1 MIRLALR
8 VGREQAEIAL
18 ANLLE
23 LAPSGVEEIEHDD
36 QTVEYAVYG
45 APGELPDLPALQ
57 AVAGEAL
64 VQVSTS
70 EVADDWQERWKQ
82 FHRPVVVPAPAP
94 GTPALRLRPP
104 WEPSLTAAQ
113 TQEIVIDP
121 GQAFGTGA
129 HATTK
134 LCLALLL
141 QLAGEGRRGPLID
154 IGTGS
159 GVLAIAAAKLAY
171 RPVLALDHDP
181 ESVRAAK
188 ANAKVND
195 VSVDVE
201 RFDLR
206 RDELPPVQG
215 ATVLANLLRPLLVE
229 LADRL
234 VAAPE
239 QLVISGLLAGEADQV
254 AREFVSRGMRERS
267 RLHEGEW
274 AAVWLSAPGG
284 AGQDAPSAAQSLS
297 A

>member
-57 AVAGEAL
+57 ATVGEAL

-82 FHRPVVVPAPAP
+82 FHRPVIVPSPAERVQ
-94 GTPALRLRPP
+94 ALRLRPP
-104 WEPSLTAAQ
+104 WEQSLATAR

-141 QLAGEGRRGPLID
+141 RLAAEGRRGPLID

-159 GVLAIAAAKLAY
+159 GVLAIAAAKLGY
-171 RPVLALDHDP
+171 GPVLALDHDP
-181 ESVRAAK
+181 ESVRAAQE
-188 ANAKVND
+188 NAQVNG
-195 VSVDVE
+195 VSVQVE

-206 RDELPPVQG
+206 RDELPPMAG
-215 ATVLANLLRPLLVE
+215 TTVLANLLRPLLVE
-229 LADRL
+229 LAGRL
-234 VAAPE
+234 AAAPE
-239 QLVISGLLAGEADQV
+239 QLVVSGLLSGEADQV
-254 AREFVSRGMRERS
+254 ARELVARGMREGS
-267 RLHEGEW
+267 RLHDGEW
-274 AAVWLSAPGG
+274 AAVRLSAPGVG
-284 AGQDAPSAAQSLS
+284 
-297 A
+297 